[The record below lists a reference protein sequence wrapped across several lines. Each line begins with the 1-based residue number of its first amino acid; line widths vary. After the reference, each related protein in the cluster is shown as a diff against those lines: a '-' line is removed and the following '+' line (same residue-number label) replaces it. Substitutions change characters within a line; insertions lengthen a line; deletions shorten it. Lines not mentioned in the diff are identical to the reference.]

1 MKKNL
6 FVLVVAM
13 ATLQFVQAREVIT
26 PDEQKL
32 PAKARSFIT
41 QHFPQAKVS
50 YVKIENELFKGKKY
64 EVVLTNGVEIDFS
77 NKGEWT
83 EVDCKREQV
92 PAEVIPATVK
102 KYVDSNFS
110 SNFITQIEQNKLGIE
125 VELNNDLSIEFDRKG
140 NFKRL
145 DD

>member
-1 MKKNL
+1 MKKIL

-13 ATLQFVQAREVIT
+13 ATLQFVQAGEVVT

-32 PAKARSFIT
+32 PDKARNFIT
-41 QHFPQAKVS
+41 QHFPQTKIS
-50 YVKIENELFKGKKY
+50 YIKIDSELFRGKKY
-64 EVVLTNGVEIDFS
+64 EVILTNGVEVDFN

-92 PAEVIPATVK
+92 PVGIIPQSVK
-102 KYVDSNFS
+102 EYVNNNFS
-110 SNFITQIEQNKLGIE
+110 SNFITQIEQNKYGIE